1 MDRSLRER
9 YLAAQRRRAP
19 AWAAA
24 EECEV
29 VDEPGVFGWA
39 APAGSAPR
47 GRLWIDEARS
57 IGELAALLEPHRPL
71 IVSADSVVAPVVAEL
86 LDGRP
91 EFIGVAEPV
100 TGMLVPLPVP
110 WIPPVP
116 AGLRVLPVLLQDDGG
131 SDGGSDGGPAGGPDA
146 VPLEAVAAAA
156 LAADPDVAAAF
167 DVPRFAAHLRRAPTA
182 VLLAAVDQADRVR
195 GTAAAALVGA
205 LVGADATVYLVTT
218 DPRWRNRG
226 VASALTARV
235 TARAVELGATTV
247 SLDSSAAGR
256 GLYERL
262 GFQAAVALFS
272 WARVSE

>member
-9 YLAAQRRRAP
+9 YLAAQRRRSL
-19 AWAAA
+19 AWAVA
-24 EECEV
+24 EECAV

-47 GRLWIDEARS
+47 GRLWVDEARPV
-57 IGELAALLEPHRPL
+57 GELAALLEPHRPL
-71 IVSADSVVAPVVAEL
+71 IVSADSVVAPAVAEL

-91 EFIGVAEPV
+91 DFLGVGEAV
-100 TGMLVPLPVP
+100 TGMLLPLPVP

-116 AGLRVLPVLLQDDGG
+116 AGLRFLPVLLQDDDG
-131 SDGGSDGGPAGGPDA
+131 SDG
-146 VPLEAVAAAA
+146 VPLDAVAAAA
-156 LAADPDVAAAF
+156 LTADPDVAAAF

-182 VLLAAVDQADRVR
+182 VLMAAVDSADAVR
-195 GTAAAALVGA
+195 GTAAAA

-218 DPRWRNRG
+218 DPGWRNRG

-235 TARAVELGATTV
+235 TARAAELGATTV
-247 SLDSSAAGR
+247 SLEASAQGR

-262 GFQAAVALFS
+262 GFRPAVALHS
-272 WARVSE
+272 WARVSG